1 MSLVHYR
8 GYSSDDGLLFY
19 FRLMARR
26 GWLNGE
32 SIDQSG
38 DASDVQV
45 FGESLVG
52 QRGCTQGFEAG
63 KSLVVQSKAKVD
75 WAYQP
80 EWFLHN

>member
-1 MSLVHYR
+1 
-8 GYSSDDGLLFY
+8 
-19 FRLMARR
+19 MARR
-26 GWLNGE
+26 SWLNGE
-32 SIDQSG
+32 SIAQSG

-52 QRGCTQGFEAG
+52 QRDFTQGFEAG

-80 EWFLHN
+80 ECFWHN

>member
-1 MSLVHYR
+1 MSLVHYK
-8 GYSSDDGLLFY
+8 GYSPDDGTLFY

-26 GWLNGE
+26 SWLNGE
-32 SIDQSG
+32 SIARSG

-80 EWFLHN
+80 ECFWHN